1 MFLKLADEVKKEF
14 PNLKALI
21 IKIENIK
28 IKKEDIELEKFK
40 EKIIKEVLKKYD
52 LKSLKDEVTF
62 RAYRDFFWKIGIDPT
77 KNRPA
82 AEALVRRILQGNTI
96 PRINT
101 LVDAYNLASIKT
113 GIAIA
118 AFDLD
123 KLKGDIIMRF
133 SKENEEFLGIGM
145 KKPIKL
151 TGKEIVISDNEKVIA
166 IYPYRDAEN
175 TKITLETSK
184 VLFLICGVPGITEEN
199 LINATK
205 ITIDYV
211 TMFCNGKI
219 IGDYSK
225 NYLI

>member
-1 MFLKLADEVKKEF
+1 MADEVKKEF

-21 IKIENIK
+21 IKIEDIK

-40 EKIIKEVLKKYD
+40 EKIIEEVLKKKYD
-52 LKSLKDEVTF
+52 LKSLKDEITF
-62 RAYRDFFWKIGIDPT
+62 RAYRDFFWRIGIDPT
-77 KNRPA
+77 KIRPA
-82 AEALVRRILQGNTI
+82 AEALVRRILQGNPI
-96 PRINT
+96 PCINT

-133 SKENEEFLGIGM
+133 AKENEEFLGIGM
-145 KKPIKL
+145 EKPIKL
-151 TGKEIVISDNEKVIA
+151 TGKEIIISDNEKIIA

-199 LINATK
+199 LINAAK

-219 IGDYSK
+219 IVDYSK